1 MDRIN
6 NNDIVRHFKGK
17 LYQIIANDAYDSEDH
32 DRRLVVYR
40 SLETGIVWVR
50 PYDMFMSEVDREKY
64 PNISQKYRFEK
75 V

>member
-6 NNDIVRHFKGK
+6 NNDIVRHFKGQ
-17 LYQIIANDAYDSEDH
+17 LYRVMENDAYDSEDL

-50 PYDMFMSEVDREKY
+50 PYDMFMSEVDGEKY

>member
-17 LYQIIANDAYDSEDH
+17 LYQVIENDAYDNEDH
-32 DRRLVVYR
+32 DRRFVVYK

-50 PYDMFMSEVDREKY
+50 PYDMFMSKVDREKY
-64 PNISQKYRFEK
+64 QNISQKYRFEK
-75 V
+75 A